1 MPDDIFACPYEDL
14 PERAL
19 FARCVSHDANIAMP
33 KTRSMYINRE
43 LSWLEFNQRVLD
55 EANNASIPPLERLK
69 FLAITASNLD
79 EFFMV
84 RVGGL
89 QLLASQAPGKQ
100 DPTGA
105 TPEEQL
111 EAIGDRAHRMLED
124 QYACFTDQL
133 EPALESHQ
141 IQRIR
146 PQDLNAAQA
155 AAVGELFTNEIYPVA
170 TPMVLTLDEPFPLL
184 VNRSLVICV
193 QLAESATTQSPKFA
207 IIPLGQV
214 ADRIIPLPSDSGHC
228 YILLEDVVRMHVE
241 QFFPGVEIADC
252 AFFRITRNADLSVQE
267 DSASD
272 LLAGM
277 EEVLNARKRSGCV
290 RLEISA
296 EAGSPIRRFLRS
308 ALEVRE
314 RDVYIV
320 PGPLDLAVFMNL
332 TGIPGFDQL
341 RYPDWPPQPTPQ
353 VDPKISIFD
362 TIAARDV
369 VLFQP
374 YESYDPVVRLVE
386 EAADDPQVLAIKQIL
401 YRTSRNSPIVAALKR
416 AARNG
421 KHVTAIVEL
430 KARFDE
436 ARNIGW
442 AKSLEQASVQVIYG
456 VKGLKTHAKVC
467 IVVRREPQGIT
478 RYVHY
483 GTGNYNEITSKLYSD
498 ISLMTCDEALTSE
511 GSMFFNAITGY
522 SQPRE
527 YHKIEAAP
535 IGLRDKILEL
545 IENETRNSRQ
555 GQPGRI
561 MAQLNSLVDSKVI
574 NALYRASRAGVRVD
588 LNIRG
593 ICCLRP
599 AVPGI
604 SDNIRVVS
612 ILDRFLEHC
621 RILYFFN
628 GGRELTYISS
638 ADWMPRNLIRRVE
651 LFVPV
656 EDPAGKQRL
665 IECLESYASDT
676 VKGQVLGSDGFYSRA
691 VRRHDQP
698 PHRHQQHMYDLARKS
713 ALATL

>member
-1 MPDDIFACPYEDL
+1 
-14 PERAL
+14 
-19 FARCVSHDANIAMP
+19 MP

-55 EANNASIPPLERLK
+55 EANNASIPALERLK

-89 QLLASQAPGKQ
+89 QLLAGQAPGKQ

-111 EAIGDRAHRMLED
+111 EAVGDRAHRMLED
-124 QYACFTDQL
+124 QYDCITHQL
-133 EPALESHQ
+133 EPELEDQ
-141 IQRIR
+141 DIR
-146 PQDLNAAQA
+146 RLRPEGLNRQQSAAIS
-155 AAVGELFTNEIYPVA
+155 ELFAGEIYPVL
-170 TPMVLTLDEPFPLL
+170 TPMVLTSDEPFPLL
-184 VNRSLVICV
+184 VNRSLAACV
-193 QLAESATTQSPKFA
+193 QLSETAETESPSFA

-214 ADRIIPLPSDSGHC
+214 VERIIPLPSEQGFS
-228 YILLEDVVRMHVE
+228 YILLEDAVRMHVDR
-241 QFFPGVEIADC
+241 FFPGVKIADC

-296 EAGSPIRRFLRS
+296 EAGPTIRRFLRS
-308 ALEVRE
+308 SLNVRE

-332 TGIPGFDQL
+332 TGLSGFDHL
-341 RYPDWPPQPTPQ
+341 RYPAWPPQPSPQ
-353 VDPKISIFD
+353 VDPAISIFD
-362 TIAARDV
+362 TIAGQDI

-374 YESYDPVVRLVE
+374 YEGYDPVVRLVE

-421 KHVTAIVEL
+421 KRVTVIVEL

-483 GTGNYNEITSKLYSD
+483 GTGNYNEITSRLYSD
-498 ISLMTCDEALTSE
+498 ISLMTCDDALTSE
-511 GSMFFNAITGY
+511 AAMFFNAITGY

-555 GQPGRI
+555 GGSGHI

-574 NALYRASRAGVRVD
+574 NALYRASRAGVRID

-593 ICCLRP
+593 VCCLRP

-621 RILYFFN
+621 RIIYFHN
-628 GGRELTYISS
+628 GGRELTFISS

-656 EDPAGKQRL
+656 EDPAAKKRL
-665 IECLESYASDT
+665 IECLQSYSRDT
-676 VKGQVLGSDGFYSRA
+676 VKGQILGSDGFYSRA

-698 PHRHQQHMYDLARKS
+698 PHRHQQFMHELAKKT
-713 ALATL
+713 ALPTP